1 MNDSDATRSGA
12 PPFKWFVAAA
22 AVTAIALAIT
32 RIASPS
38 SAADDIDQTRNVA
51 PFDKIQTSGAFTAV
65 IRAGQPHTRL
75 VVSAARDTV
84 DRVTTEVRDG
94 TLYVGM
100 RSADSWVLHGAPKI
114 TVDLPALRGFE
125 NQGAGSAEISG
136 VSGGELA
143 LSNAGTASIDVSGR
157 ASRVTIT
164 IDGAGKVDTTALAA
178 RDVTVDN
185 NGVGSV
191 RVRASGDLTMNVNGL
206 GEIRYTGN
214 PAHITSNVNGIG
226 HIGRL

>member
-1 MNDSDATRSGA
+1 MNDSDAPRPGA
-12 PPFKWFVAAA
+12 KPLKWLVAAA
-22 AVTAIALAIT
+22 AVTAISLAII

-38 SAADDIDQTRNVA
+38 SAADDIDQTRNLTS
-51 PFDKIQTSGAFTAV
+51 FDKIQTSGAFRAV
-65 IRAGQPHTRL
+65 VRAGQPRTRV

-100 RSADSWVLHGAPKI
+100 RSADSWPLHSAPKI

-125 NQGAGSAEISG
+125 NQGIGSAEISG
-136 VSGGELA
+136 VSGELA
-143 LSNAGTASIDVSGR
+143 LVNAGTASIDVSGR
-157 ASRVTIT
+157 ASRLTIT
-164 IDGAGKVDTTALAA
+164 IDGAGKVDTTALDA

-206 GEIRYTGN
+206 GEIRYTGD